1 MNTPSNV
8 SSISSEDRSN
18 SESES
23 SDDQEY
29 LIVDHN
35 DSILNNVDIPS
46 TNESEHS
53 TGT

>member
-23 SDDQEY
+23 SDQEY
-29 LIVDHN
+29 LIVDRN